1 MDDPVRPDIRW
12 PGLRLR
18 WTEALSNGF
27 KTVFNGFKTV
37 LNCFNNYKQDASH
50 LSCFA
55 LSDLKNVRSSKLLWE
70 PYLRQFLW
78 VLGWVERLAAC
89 SSGTNSARA
98 KLRSTMLSGHTWK
111 IIVRYL
117 TDMFFGKKTAKHV
130 CTKHSFILF
139 CDQSL
144 ACFHSVCLLNVRL
157 DDRSFSF
164 GLSGSVNP
172 VLLVIKSRIMVAP
185 NETTRDSALQLLFV
199 LHVYSETN
207 AIIQT
212 SS

>member
-1 MDDPVRPDIRW
+1 MTLSARASGGRAPVYA
-12 PGLRLR
+12 GLKRFQTVL
-18 WTEALSNGF
+18 NGF
-27 KTVFNGFKTV
+27 ETV

-89 SSGTNSARA
+89 SSGANSARA

-130 CTKHSFILF
+130 CTKHSFMF
-139 CDQSL
+139 

-164 GLSGSVNP
+164 GLSRSVNP

-207 AIIQT
+207 TIIQT

>member
-1 MDDPVRPDIRW
+1 MTLSARASGGRAPVYA
-12 PGLRLR
+12 GLKR
-18 WTEALSNGF
+18 F
-27 KTVFNGFKTV
+27 QTVLNGFKTV

-89 SSGTNSARA
+89 SSGANSARA

-130 CTKHSFILF
+130 CTKHSFMF
-139 CDQSL
+139 

-164 GLSGSVNP
+164 GLSRSVNP

-207 AIIQT
+207 TIIQT